1 MIHLDSS
8 FLIDLQRETHAE
20 KPGGAFEFLEG
31 LDDAEVLAVS
41 AHVVCELRVGV
52 ELSRKPLKES
62 EALDHL
68 MSGLVVVY
76 PDERFP
82 VIYARLLAAIQ
93 RSGGTISAMDL
104 LIAATALVDDAPLVT
119 RNVRDF
125 SRVPGLRVLG
135 Y

>member
-1 MIHLDSS
+1 ME
-8 FLIDLQRETHAE
+8 R
-20 KPGGAFEFLEG
+20 PGGAFEFLET

-62 EALDHL
+62 DALDHL

>member
-20 KPGGAFEFLEG
+20 RPGGAFEFLEG
-31 LDDAEVLAVS
+31 LDDAEVLGVS

-68 MSGLVVVY
+68 LSGLVVVY
-76 PDERFP
+76 PDPRFP
-82 VIYARLLAAIQ
+82 LIYARLLAAIQ
-93 RSGGTISAMDL
+93 RSGDAIAAMDL
-104 LIAATALVDDAPLVT
+104 LIATTALMDDAPLVT

-125 SRVPGLRVLG
+125 SRVPGLRVVT

>member
-1 MIHLDSS
+1 VIHLDSS

-20 KPGGAFEFLEG
+20 KPAGAFEFLEG

>member
-20 KPGGAFEFLEG
+20 RPAGAFEFLES
-31 LDDAEVLAVS
+31 LDEAEVLAVS
-41 AHVVCELRVGV
+41 AHVLCELRVGV

-76 PDERFP
+76 PNERFP
-82 VIYARLLAAIQ
+82 TIYARLLAAIH
-93 RSGGTISAMDL
+93 RSGSAVSAMDL
-104 LIAATALVDDAPLVT
+104 LIATTALMDDAPLVT

-125 SRVPGLRVLG
+125 SRVPGLRVLS

>member
-1 MIHLDSS
+1 MQIAAR
-8 FLIDLQRETHAE
+8 Q
-20 KPGGAFEFLEG
+20 G
-31 LDDAEVLAVS
+31 VS

-68 MSGLVVVY
+68 LSGLVVVY
-76 PDERFP
+76 PDPRFP
-82 VIYARLLAAIQ
+82 LIYARLLAAIQ
-93 RSGGTISAMDL
+93 RSGDAIAAMDL
-104 LIAATALVDDAPLVT
+104 LIATTALMDDAPLVT

-125 SRVPGLRVLG
+125 SRVPGLRVVT

>member
-1 MIHLDSS
+1 VIHLDSS

-20 KPGGAFEFLEG
+20 RPGDAFEFLES
-31 LDDAEVLAVS
+31 LDDAEILAVS

-52 ELSRKPLKES
+52 ELSRKPLKET

-68 MSGLVVVY
+68 MSGLRVVY

-82 VIYARLLAAIQ
+82 LIYARLLAAIQ
-93 RSGGTISAMDL
+93 RSGGAIAAMDL
-104 LIAATALVDDAPLVT
+104 LIAATALMDDAPLVT

-125 SRVPGLRVLG
+125 SRVPGLRVLS

>member
-1 MIHLDSS
+1 VIHLDSS

-20 KPGGAFEFLEG
+20 RPGGAVEFLEG
-31 LDDAEVLAVS
+31 LDDAEVLGVS
-41 AHVVCELRVGV
+41 AHVLCELRVGV
-52 ELSRKPLKES
+52 ELSRKPVKEA
-62 EALDHL
+62 EALTHL

-82 VIYARLLAAIQ
+82 LIYGRLLAAIE
-93 RSGGTISAMDL
+93 RSNGTIAAMDL
-104 LIAATALVDDAPLVT
+104 LIAATALMDDAPLVT

-125 SRVPGLRVLG
+125 SRVPGLRVLS